1 MNKWIRS
8 VVAAGMLF
16 GSAPAFAVAA
26 PSPTGAEQ
34 LILNQGTNEIIH
46 NGIKTLAAQPH
57 AIKQGVT
64 YVAAKSIMPELYG
77 TVSYDA
83 GSKQYILR
91 SGTIAIGFTVNQK
104 NYKLNGA
111 TKAGIGVPYIEK
123 GTLMVPLKTL
133 ATHFGIELKNNP
145 ALKRAEMTW
154 STKPVARFSVSDA
167 APYAQQTKVTYKN
180 EAFSPRGYKIVAER
194 WENDYETFE
203 AAGSYTVTHWV
214 QDETGMWSDPYTVVV
229 NAKAPN
235 EPPVASFTTGK
246 DTYRIGEPIGYS
258 DNSSDDENAIASRE
272 WTNNAKAFFEPGE
285 QTITLKVTD
294 VHGETS
300 VFSKT
305 VAILDEIANTKD
317 EFDLQYAPLGD
328 KIAVNGADVLTYKL
342 LSSASDASEQM
353 TLLRE
358 NSPESIASEGIYYA
372 STELSGNVRFML
384 HNHNKR
390 SSAVK
395 VYIVATNRGTSTAHA
410 TMGPIG
416 IGGPNLY
423 VSFAGK
429 GAVGKYLESRLA
441 NKSTP
446 LDIPPGESRIVF
458 PEISAKTVDPGDV
471 YSMYADA
478 YFDRDVDVKI
488 VILDA
493 SKNVFSALP
502 GLPLLN
508 TDGHVRGTFEHA
520 NRVIEVNDTVGAEKA
535 RMVFGDGVN
544 DPRLYG
550 VDQTIANPTLNS
562 GNYGVLY
569 TVKLN
574 NVAPN
579 TAILVNPRGGFYAGA
594 FTVNGKVVYTTS
606 NTILNNSS
614 EASVLYRTSYR
625 PESVTITFTPA
636 SGSYLPINL
645 LFVPMKSS

>member
-1 MNKWIRS
+1 MYRLIRNT
-8 VVAAGMLF
+8 VVASLLF
-16 GSAPAFAVAA
+16 GSVPALAVAA
-26 PSPTGAEQ
+26 PSPSGQET
-34 LILNQGTNEIIH
+34 LILNQGTKEMIH
-46 NGIKTLAAQPH
+46 NGVKTLAAQPH
-57 AIKQGVT
+57 VVKSGVT
-64 YVAAKSIMPELYG
+64 YVAARSIMTELYG

-83 GSKQYILR
+83 ASKQYVLR
-91 SGTIAIGFTVNQK
+91 AGGAAIGFTVDKK
-104 NYKLNGA
+104 NYTLNGA
-111 TKAGIGVPYIEK
+111 AKAGLGTPYIDK

-133 ATHFGIELKNNP
+133 AIHFGIELKNVP
-145 ALKRAEMTW
+145 ELKRAEMTW
-154 STKPVARFSVSDA
+154 SMKPVARFSVSDA
-167 APYAQQTKVTYKN
+167 SPYALQTKVTYKN
-180 EAFSPRGYKIVAER
+180 EAFSPRGAKIVAEK
-194 WENDYETFE
+194 WENKLETFAE
-203 AAGSYTVTHWV
+203 AGAYTVTHWV
-214 QDETGMWSDPYTVVV
+214 QDANGVWSDPYSVVV

-235 EPPVASFTTGK
+235 EPPVALFETGK
-246 DTYRIGEPIGYS
+246 DAYRMGEPIGYS
-258 DNSSDDENAIASRE
+258 DWSTDDEDAIASRE
-272 WTNNAKAFFEPGE
+272 WTNNARAFFEPGE
-285 QTITLKVTD
+285 QTITLRVTD
-294 VHGETS
+294 AHGETS
-300 VFSKT
+300 VYSKT
-305 VAILDEIANTKD
+305 IEILNETMYTKD
-317 EFDLQYAPLGD
+317 EFDLRYAPPGD
-328 KIAVNGADVLTYKL
+328 KIAINGSDVLSYKL
-342 LSSASDASEQM
+342 LSSASDVSEQM

-358 NSPESIASEGIYYA
+358 NSPESIVSEGIYYE

-390 SSAVK
+390 QSAVK
-395 VYIVATNRGTSTAHA
+395 VYIVATNRGKTTAHA

-488 VILDA
+488 VVLDA
-493 SKNVFSALP
+493 GKNVFSELP
-502 GLPLLN
+502 GLRVLP

-520 NRVIEVNDTVGAEKA
+520 NRVIEVNDTLGREKA

-544 DPRLYG
+544 DPKLYG

-574 NVAPN
+574 DVAPN
-579 TAILVNPRGGFYAGA
+579 TAILINPRGGFYAGA

-606 NTILNNSS
+606 NTILSNSN
-614 EASVLYRTSYR
+614 EASVLYRTGYR
-625 PESVTITFTPA
+625 PESVTIAFTPA
-636 SGSYLPINL
+636 SGSFLPINL
-645 LFVPMKSS
+645 LFIPLE